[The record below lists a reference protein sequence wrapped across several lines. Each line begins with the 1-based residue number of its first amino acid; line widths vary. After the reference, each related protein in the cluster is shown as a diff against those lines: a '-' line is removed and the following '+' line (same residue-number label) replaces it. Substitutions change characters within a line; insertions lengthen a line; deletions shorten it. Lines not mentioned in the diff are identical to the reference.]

1 MESIVKIAVL
11 AVVAALCAVMVKKQV
26 PELGMVIGLAAGV
39 LILTPSV
46 AAIKRAK
53 ELMESL
59 ADVAGLSPVVLT
71 PVIKTVGIAIV
82 TKLAAE
88 ICRDAKEG
96 GIAAFVETAGASVAL
111 FVCLPLIEAVFGVII
126 ELL

>member
-39 LILTPSV
+39 LILAPSV

-82 TKLAAE
+82 TKMAAE

-96 GIAAFVETAGASVAL
+96 GIAAFVETAGTTVAL
-111 FVCLPLIEAVFGVII
+111 FVCLPLIEAVFGIII